1 METKAFCL
9 ANSLVRQTFY
19 LLAEMAGEYEQE
31 VRAAQGRFKTLGING
46 VPAFILN
53 NKFLVE
59 GAQPVEQLAA
69 AIQQAA
75 KRAREDEPSESL

>member
-1 METKAFCL
+1 
-9 ANSLVRQTFY
+9 
-19 LLAEMAGEYEQE
+19 
-31 VRAAQGRFKTLGING
+31 
-46 VPAFILN
+46 LN

-59 GAQPVEQLAA
+59 GAQPVEHLAA